1 MIDCGRDGI
10 GLGDRH
16 AEHHL
21 CRTIGAVVLRG
32 VEVGVVQFA
41 PGQVVAQRHAVI
53 GEVRIG
59 VAEAIALQVAAA
71 RGFDRHAVAA
81 AEEVVLR
88 QLHRGGHAVGLRV
101 AQAEHEAAGGGF
113 LDVVYDV
120 DLVVAAADG
129 RGFDVHRLEVAQAL
143 QADLGTVDRGLRVPA
158 VLELAHFATHHFV
171 GGAGVATEQDAAHR
185 HARARHDLHVDRH
198 SLVGAVGGRDRV
210 HLGERVADVGQRI
223 GDGVRAELQQCTR
236 ERVAGL
242 LDHHALDV
250 LLREDGVAA
259 DLDLGD
265 LVLRTLGHAGGEEHV
280 ALVGADR
287 DLGRIDAE
295 VDIAAVQ
302 VPGVELLQVAGQL
315 FLGVLVVTAVPRRPV
330 VLPGLPG
337 LQDVLALELL
347 GTDQVDV
354 TDLGRLAFLDGDR
367 DVHAVAVQRAHGRG
381 DLDGVLATVVVLA
394 TQFLGHAVQA
404 QAVEA
409 VRT

>member
-1 MIDCGRDGI
+1 MLDSE
-10 GLGDRH
+10 LVMVS
-16 AEHHL
+16 EL
-21 CRTIGAVVLRG
+21 NSSS
-32 VEVGVVQFA
+32 
-41 PGQVVAQRHAVI
+41 
-53 GEVRIG
+53 
-59 VAEAIALQVAAA
+59 A
-71 RGFDRHAVAA
+71 R
-81 AEEVVLR
+81 EN
-88 QLHRGGHAVGLRV
+88 
-101 AQAEHEAAGGGF
+101 
-113 LDVVYDV
+113 
-120 DLVVAAADG
+120 
-129 RGFDVHRLEVAQAL
+129 
-143 QADLGTVDRGLRVPA
+143 
-158 VLELAHFATHHFV
+158 
-171 GGAGVATEQDAAHR
+171 
-185 HARARHDLHVDRH
+185 
-198 SLVGAVGGRDRV
+198 
-210 HLGERVADVGQRI
+210 
-223 GDGVRAELQQCTR
+223 
-236 ERVAGL
+236 
-242 LDHHALDV
+242 
-250 LLREDGVAA
+250 DGVAA

-404 QAVEA
+404 QAVEGA
-409 VRT
+409 AFAC